1 LLFVFVVWSIP
12 RLTSSPEHVSAIIPE
27 LRALQTHEQDK
38 HQAFKMTSQGI
49 SFTLKHI
56 ENESA
61 CCPFEETRKKYILRR
76 FRE

>member
-1 LLFVFVVWSIP
+1 
-12 RLTSSPEHVSAIIPE
+12 VSAIIPE
-27 LRALQTHEQDK
+27 LRALQTHEHDK

-61 CCPFEETRKKYILRR
+61 HCPFERTGEKYILRL